1 MGWQDATP
9 VEKKGSWRD
18 AVPVNPPLASDDP
31 GAGKGWPQ
39 TAAEWKSIPG
49 RMLPGARGAAL
60 AAGASAG
67 AVASLPVAP
76 AAGPLAPLVPVV
88 GGALGAA
95 GASAG
100 YDNINDL
107 LKAVMPGF
115 EGLPDA
121 TAASGDPRALDIGAR
136 AANEAAF
143 DAALTAG
150 TGIAGFPQ
158 KHFLTPLIGK
168 LFGVR
173 SPQAL
178 SRAELA
184 RRSGIELGAVD
195 VGGAVPRF
203 GAKVLGIFPLTG
215 APLRVARDAKEA
227 QLESAVRRTLN
238 YIAPTA
244 SLSQEMGINLAKAAQ
259 QSHGTFRSLAGVL
272 YDRFRSSAQ
281 QYGAVIPTSDTKGT
295 ILKWLSDFREGDIPL
310 PGSESFRME
319 GLASAGPVQGTRTL
333 KGGIN
338 EEFVKFLDETSQL
351 PDKLT
356 MAQYETLQARY
367 ESFIDKLNPDPFT
380 LKRVAQ
386 IKQAMERD
394 LNAIADPTLK
404 KLKEDADT
412 FFSNGIIAFQTP
424 TANKFR
430 AFDKNIFKAG
440 PHKPGTL
447 NADELMK
454 SVFNTDSPTALRQ
467 LRTLVGDDAFRRA
480 SRTHLQSSFEEAWKK
495 EVRHGEEVL
504 VFDPDAMANKI
515 GLAPGAKDK
524 RLALE
529 EQLRGTGVGVQD
541 VEDMLTR
548 IKIAKQADPAAFAS
562 RRVTMGGVGALAGA
576 IGGVGAA
583 VGASVAGPAGAGVAV
598 AGSPLITALVT
609 WGAYNF
615 SKMLASPQALKAF
628 TRSFQP
634 DINDVT
640 RRAVYFRLLRELG
653 DSREQQ

>member
-1 MGWQDATP
+1 MGWQDAP
-9 VEKKGSWRD
+9 LAGGGGKKNAWED
-18 AVPVNPPLASDDP
+18 APLANATVASDDP

-143 DAALTAG
+143 DAATTAV
-150 TGIAGFPQ
+150 TGVAGFPV
-158 KHFLTPLIGK
+158 KHFLSPLVGK
-168 LFGVR
+168 VFGAR

-178 SRAELA
+178 TAAQLA
-184 RRSGIELGAVD
+184 RMHGVELGAVD
-195 VGGAVPRF
+195 VGNQNPRIL
-203 GAKVLGIFPLTG
+203 AKVLGVFPITG
-215 APLRVARDAKEA
+215 APLRAARDAKEA
-227 QLESAVRRTLN
+227 QLQASVRYTLN
-238 YIAPTA
+238 TIAPTA
-244 SLSQEMGINLAKAAQ
+244 SLSQEMGVDLMKAAQ
-259 QSHGTFRSLAGVL
+259 QADAKFTNTAAVL
-272 YDRFRSSAQ
+272 YDRFRAAASKA
-281 QYGAVIPTSDTKGT
+281 GAVIPTSDAKTV
-295 ILKWLSDFREGDIPL
+295 IQKWADDF
-310 PGSESFRME
+310 
-319 GLASAGPVQGTRTL
+319 AAGQITLTDGEVL
-333 KGGIN
+333 KGGVN
-338 EEFVKFLDETSQL
+338 EQFERFLTDTLNL
-351 PDKLT
+351 PDKIT
-356 MAQYETLQARY
+356 WAQYERLQNQFEA
-367 ESFIDKLNPDPFT
+367 FIDKMNPDGFT
-380 LKRVAQ
+380 VKRVAQ
-386 IKQAMERD
+386 IKQGMERD
-394 LNAIADPTLK
+394 LNAIADPTVK

-412 FFSNGIIAFQTP
+412 FFSNGILAFQTP
-424 TANKFR
+424 TAQKFGR
-430 AFDKNIFKAG
+430 VDKNIFKPG
-440 PHKPGTL
+440 PDKPGTI
-447 NADELMK
+447 NPDELMRP
-454 SVFNTDSPTALRQ
+454 VFNTDSPIALKQ
-467 LRTLVGDDAFRRA
+467 LRDLVGDDAFRRA
-480 SRTHLQSSFEEAWKK
+480 SRTHLENSFQQSWKS
-495 EVRHGEEVL
+495 EVRHGEPVD
-504 VFDPDAMANKI
+504 VFDPEGMAKSI
-515 GLAPGAKDK
+515 GLAPGQKDK

-529 EQLRGTGVGVQD
+529 EMLRGTGVRVQD

-548 IKIAKQADPAAFAS
+548 IRIAKQADPSAFVS
-562 RRVTMGGVGALAGA
+562 RRVTLGGVAALTA
-576 IGGVGAA
+576 IGGAGAAA
-583 VGASVAGPAGAGVAV
+583 VGGPVAA
-598 AGSPLITALVT
+598 AGSPLVTALAT

-615 SKMLASPQALKAF
+615 SKLLASPQALKAF

-634 DINDVT
+634 EINDVT

>member
-1 MGWQDATP
+1 MGWQDAP
-9 VEKKGSWRD
+9 LAGGGKKNAWED
-18 AVPVNPPLASDDP
+18 APLANTTVASDDP

-143 DAALTAG
+143 DAATTAV
-150 TGIAGFPQ
+150 TGVAGFPV
-158 KHFLTPLIGK
+158 KHFLSPLVGK
-168 LFGVR
+168 VFGAR

-178 SRAELA
+178 TAAQLA
-184 RRSGIELGAVD
+184 RMHGVELGAVD
-195 VGGAVPRF
+195 VGNQNPRIL
-203 GAKVLGIFPLTG
+203 AKVLGVFPITG
-215 APLRVARDAKEA
+215 APLRAARDAKEA
-227 QLESAVRRTLN
+227 QLQASVRYTLN
-238 YIAPTA
+238 TIAPTA
-244 SLSQEMGINLAKAAQ
+244 SLSQEMGVDLMKAAQ
-259 QSHGTFRSLAGVL
+259 QADAKFTNTAAVL
-272 YDRFRSSAQ
+272 YDRFRAAASKA
-281 QYGAVIPTSDTKGT
+281 GAVIPTSDAKTV
-295 ILKWLSDFREGDIPL
+295 IQKWADDF
-310 PGSESFRME
+310 
-319 GLASAGPVQGTRTL
+319 AAGQITLTDGEVL
-333 KGGIN
+333 KGGVN
-338 EEFVKFLDETSQL
+338 EQFERFLTDTLNL
-351 PDKLT
+351 PDKIT
-356 MAQYETLQARY
+356 WAQYERLQNQFEA
-367 ESFIDKLNPDPFT
+367 FIDKMNPDGFT
-380 LKRVAQ
+380 VKRVAQ
-386 IKQAMERD
+386 IKQGMERD
-394 LNAIADPTLK
+394 LNAIADPTVK

-412 FFSNGIIAFQTP
+412 FFSNGILAFQTP
-424 TANKFR
+424 TAQKFGR
-430 AFDKNIFKAG
+430 VDKNIFKPG
-440 PHKPGTL
+440 PDKPGTI
-447 NADELMK
+447 NPDELMRP
-454 SVFNTDSPTALRQ
+454 VFNTDSPIALKQ
-467 LRTLVGDDAFRRA
+467 LRDLVGDDAFRRA
-480 SRTHLQSSFEEAWKK
+480 SRTHLENSFQQSWKS
-495 EVRHGEEVL
+495 EVRHGEPVD
-504 VFDPDAMANKI
+504 VFDPEGMAKSI
-515 GLAPGAKDK
+515 GLAPGQKDK

-529 EQLRGTGVGVQD
+529 EMLRGTGVRVQD

-548 IKIAKQADPAAFAS
+548 IRIAKQADPSAFVS
-562 RRVTMGGVGALAGA
+562 RRVTLGGVAALTA
-576 IGGVGAA
+576 IGGAGAAA
-583 VGASVAGPAGAGVAV
+583 VGGPVAA
-598 AGSPLITALVT
+598 AGSPLVTALAT

-615 SKMLASPQALKAF
+615 SKLLASPQALKAF

>member
-1 MGWQDATP
+1 MGWQDAP
-9 VEKKGSWRD
+9 LAGGGKKNAWED
-18 AVPVNPPLASDDP
+18 APLANTTVASDDP

-143 DAALTAG
+143 DAATTAV
-150 TGIAGFPQ
+150 TGVAGFPV
-158 KHFLTPLIGK
+158 KHFLSPLVGK
-168 LFGVR
+168 VFGAR

-178 SRAELA
+178 TAAQLA
-184 RRSGIELGAVD
+184 RMHGVELGAVD
-195 VGGAVPRF
+195 VGNQNPRIL
-203 GAKVLGIFPLTG
+203 AKVLGVFPITG
-215 APLRVARDAKEA
+215 APLRAARDAKEA
-227 QLESAVRRTLN
+227 QLQASVRYTLN
-238 YIAPTA
+238 TIAPTA
-244 SLSQEMGINLAKAAQ
+244 SLSQEMGVDLMKAAQ
-259 QSHGTFRSLAGVL
+259 QADAKFTNTAAVL
-272 YDRFRSSAQ
+272 YDRFRAAASKA
-281 QYGAVIPTSDTKGT
+281 GAVIPTSDAKTV
-295 ILKWLSDFREGDIPL
+295 IQKWADDF
-310 PGSESFRME
+310 
-319 GLASAGPVQGTRTL
+319 AAGQITLTDGEVL
-333 KGGIN
+333 KGGVN
-338 EEFVKFLDETSQL
+338 EQFERFLTDTLNL
-351 PDKLT
+351 PDKIT
-356 MAQYETLQARY
+356 WAQYERLQNQFEA
-367 ESFIDKLNPDPFT
+367 FIDKMNPDGFT
-380 LKRVAQ
+380 VKRVAQ
-386 IKQAMERD
+386 IKQGMERD
-394 LNAIADPTLK
+394 LNAIADPTVK

-412 FFSNGIIAFQTP
+412 FFSNGILAFQTP
-424 TANKFR
+424 TAQKFGR
-430 AFDKNIFKAG
+430 VDKNIFKPG
-440 PHKPGTL
+440 PDKPGTI
-447 NADELMK
+447 NPDELMRP
-454 SVFNTDSPTALRQ
+454 VFNTDSPIALKQ
-467 LRTLVGDDAFRRA
+467 LRDLVGDDAFRRA
-480 SRTHLQSSFEEAWKK
+480 SRTHLENSFQQSWKS
-495 EVRHGEEVL
+495 EVRHGEPVD
-504 VFDPDAMANKI
+504 VFDPEGMAKSI
-515 GLAPGAKDK
+515 GLAPGQKDK

-529 EQLRGTGVGVQD
+529 EMLRGTGVRVQD

-548 IKIAKQADPAAFAS
+548 IRIAKQADPSAFVS
-562 RRVTMGGVGALAGA
+562 RRVTLGGVAALTA
-576 IGGVGAA
+576 IGGAGAAA
-583 VGASVAGPAGAGVAV
+583 VGGPVAA
-598 AGSPLITALVT
+598 AGSPLVTALAT

-615 SKMLASPQALKAF
+615 SKLLASPQALKAF

-634 DINDVT
+634 EINDVT